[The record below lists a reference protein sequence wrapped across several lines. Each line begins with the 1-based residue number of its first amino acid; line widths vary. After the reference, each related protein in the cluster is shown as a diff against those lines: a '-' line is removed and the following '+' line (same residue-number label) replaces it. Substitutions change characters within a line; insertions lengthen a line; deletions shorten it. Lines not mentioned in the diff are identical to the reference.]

1 MNVYVQGQDSVW
13 TRQLSELCKKD
24 EINLYEREDPKIAVQ
39 LIITDF
45 PIEKARKG
53 ILEKI
58 PFLVVSKEKEEEKI
72 LEAFQKG
79 AEDYM
84 IYPISPKIAEARIR
98 RILKRYEMEEEP
110 LRSLHEE
117 VHFTPNEYRIL
128 SHMMAYPG
136 KVFSR
141 SELIEEALTRDYEG
155 FDRNV
160 DNYIK
165 QIRKKLE
172 QNPDRPKHIQT
183 IYGKGYRYV
192 P

>member
-24 EINLYEREDPKIAVQ
+24 HIALYDREEPRIAMQ
-39 LIITDF
+39 LMITDF
-45 PIEKARKG
+45 PIEKAREG
-53 ILEKI
+53 IFEKI
-58 PFLVVSKEKEEEKI
+58 PFLVVSKEKKEEKI

-141 SELIEEALTRDYEG
+141 SELIEEALTKDYEG

-172 QNPDRPKHIQT
+172 QNPDRPEHIQT

>member
-84 IYPISPKIAEARIR
+84 IYPVSPKIAEARIR